1 MGHATKDSH
10 PAAVP
15 TLLFVIAG
23 LAIVW
28 LAIEPLVLLPLHI
41 QRNYNEGWGALFTDI
56 AMSGGDLYPPP
67 GALIS
72 NNYPPLS
79 FYIVGALGPLIG
91 DHVIALRLIALVSY
105 LAVTACVWRAV
116 LVMSGSRRWALASG
130 TLFLLYGVSVFR
142 DYFAMGDP
150 QWLAHAV
157 ATPALVLLLRR
168 PVSELPARDIVV
180 ACLLM
185 LVSGLIKHNLLAL
198 PVATTVWL
206 AWHDRR
212 RLTIWLAAGAA
223 GAGVALAALYGLYG
237 SDVFT
242 SVAGHHRLLQF
253 GNLVYLP
260 WEQRALL
267 PLGVG
272 ALLLLR
278 RWRDPRARLVLIF
291 ALVAG
296 AWGVFQRVGVGVA
309 YNAQFEM
316 FIALTIAAGAGMAA
330 VDADGVRWPLSAW
343 LRPATVLVLFL
354 PLALKSGMMMLDAP
368 ARLARMPDDLARW
381 QALNAAVAA
390 SPGPVACFRLAV
402 CYWTGKGFELDFF
415 NYGQQLYAGVSSPA
429 EFESLLRSHRLRLI
443 VVARKMLGP
452 NELPVFPRPSVD
464 AMLRYYRPEPTP
476 VADYMIMRPR

>member
-157 ATPALVLLLRR
+157 ATPALVLLLR
-168 PVSELPARDIVV
+168 
-180 ACLLM
+180 
-185 LVSGLIKHNLLAL
+185 
-198 PVATTVWL
+198 
-206 AWHDRR
+206 
-212 RLTIWLAAGAA
+212 LAA
-223 GAGVALAALYGLYG
+223 
-237 SDVFT
+237 F
-242 SVAGHHRLLQF
+242 
-253 GNLVYLP
+253 
-260 WEQRALL
+260 
-267 PLGVG
+267 
-272 ALLLLR
+272 
-278 RWRDPRARLVLIF
+278 
-291 ALVAG
+291 
-296 AWGVFQRVGVGVA
+296 
-309 YNAQFEM
+309 
-316 FIALTIAAGAGMAA
+316 
-330 VDADGVRWPLSAW
+330 
-343 LRPATVLVLFL
+343 
-354 PLALKSGMMMLDAP
+354 
-368 ARLARMPDDLARW
+368 RW
-381 QALNAAVAA
+381 QASCAL
-390 SPGPVACFRLAV
+390 
-402 CYWTGKGFELDFF
+402 
-415 NYGQQLYAGVSSPA
+415 VS
-429 EFESLLRSHRLRLI
+429 RC
-443 VVARKMLGP
+443 
-452 NELPVFPRPSVD
+452 
-464 AMLRYYRPEPTP
+464 
-476 VADYMIMRPR
+476 